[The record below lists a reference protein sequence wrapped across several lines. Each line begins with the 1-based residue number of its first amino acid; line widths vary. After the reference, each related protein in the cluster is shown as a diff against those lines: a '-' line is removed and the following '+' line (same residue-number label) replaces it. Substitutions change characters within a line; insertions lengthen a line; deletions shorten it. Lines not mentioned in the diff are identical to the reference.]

1 VKAFGDIITYGG
13 HPDYI
18 LRLQTRAGVAGV
30 VMTYLYFDLRV
41 RHELAAADPAARGE
55 LPSELPATP

>member
-1 VKAFGDIITYGG
+1 
-13 HPDYI
+13 
-18 LRLQTRAGVAGV
+18 
-30 VMTYLYFDLRV
+30 MTYLYFDLRV